1 MEPTFVNELSAE
13 FFGIQATNATAMF
26 DSSSRAQMH
35 TSHFS
40 QRIVLNK
47 HDEKILITGVEKKLA
62 PYTFNIKMPEN
73 GRIFR
78 IIHKYDPKGSINIRG
93 KQHTNTIIIYQRESD
108 GHYDYFEIPYFHS
121 NHQIFG
127 FRYVPNGKNIAK
139 IQPNAYIEKDTIFAD
154 APTVSEQGTYDYG
167 VNTNVAF
174 MSMKAV
180 AEDGFIVSDRYMQ
193 RHAFRIQEKRS
204 IGVGKDSF
212 LVNLYGKSATDIQ
225 PLPGLGEFVRKDG
238 LLAAMRTYNKELNP
252 VEMSIFDM
260 QEVNYTFDKSIYVR
274 AGGGRVT
281 DITVIRNNETLK
293 FMPSEITGFLDKYA
307 DAYLEY
313 NKKIYEAYLD
323 IKKETKAKLGKDIAE
338 IDPKLH
344 ALIVDAMTICNIDVH
359 KVRQPLKLLYRK
371 QPIDEYHIEVTIE
384 HEIIPDI
391 PGMKLTDL
399 HGAHLYFL
407 C

>member
-1 MEPTFVNELSAE
+1 MTTQFINELKPE
-13 FFGIQATNATAMF
+13 FVGIQAINPTLAH

-47 HDEKILITGVEKKLA
+47 MDEKILISGVEKKLS

-78 IIHKYDPKGSINIRG
+78 VIHKYDPKGSINIRG
-93 KQHTNTIIIYQRESD
+93 KQHTNTVVIYQRESD
-108 GHYDYFEIPYFHS
+108 GAYDYFEIPYFLS

-127 FRYVPNGKNIAK
+127 FRYEPNGKNLSK
-139 IQPNAYIEKDTIFAD
+139 IQPNAYIEKGTIFAD

-167 VNTNVAF
+167 INTNVAF

-180 AEDGFIVSDRYMQ
+180 AEDGFIVSDRYMK

-204 IGVGKDSF
+204 VGVGKENF
-212 LVNLYGKSATDIQ
+212 LINLYGKDANDIQ
-225 PLPGLGEFVRKDG
+225 PIPGLGDKVREDG
-238 LLAAMRTYNKELNP
+238 LLMCMRKYNKELNP

-260 QEVNYTFDKSIYVR
+260 QEINYTFDKSVYVKS
-274 AGGGRVT
+274 GGGRVI
-281 DITVIRNNETLK
+281 DITVVRNNEAVK
-293 FMPSEITGFLDKYA
+293 YMPTEISGFLDKYA

-323 IKKETKAKLGKDIAE
+323 IKKEARIKFGKDEAN
-338 IDPKLH
+338 IDPKFH
-344 ALIVDAMTICNIDVH
+344 TFVVDAMAICNIDVH
-359 KVRQPLKLLYRK
+359 KVRQPLKILYRK
-371 QPIDEYHIEVTIE
+371 QPIDEYNIDITVE
-384 HEIIPDI
+384 HDVIPDI
-391 PGMKLTDL
+391 AGFKLSDS
-399 HGAHLYFL
+399 HGSRH
-407 C
+407 